1 MRERFRRDDT
11 TTVSTL
17 AGAAFK
23 PRRPDRATRPR
34 ALRRADRQAG
44 RQVGLA
50 DAHGVDYT
58 AGTEVLHHED
68 VIRRQEERQV
78 AEATERN
85 HAPLANAEQYRTDHD
100 EQAEDHGRNLSE
112 LTNEAADVDEALAAE
127 TGRRGP
133 RPVIYALVVLVLGLV
148 TWPTDATVA
157 AVLPLPPLAQLVV
170 ALGVGVVLVF
180 AAHKGG
186 HFLFEVTE
194 GWAAREERPA
204 QFRRDVVMLVLY
216 AVGPLGLM
224 LAFGVVRGDGLD
236 ELAALTGGLALD
248 NAAVNVALTCLQV
261 LVFII
266 AVAFA
271 LAWAEGT
278 HRRQLR
284 GDLRRLR
291 RRMKCEQ
298 KQVDLHEKEVA
309 NAEVTLGL
317 LGEELDKEVAAIHA
331 VHAERLEQ
339 FREAR
344 RRRSAQ
350 VQLRQR
356 RIARLLRRPE
366 PPPPSEMVY
375 PGRGPTVAPPRDAET
390 EAGMNGRAR

>member
-1 MRERFRRDDT
+1 MG
-11 TTVSTL
+11 S
-17 AGAAFK
+17 
-23 PRRPDRATRPR
+23 
-34 ALRRADRQAG
+34 
-44 RQVGLA
+44 A

-68 VIRRQEERQV
+68 VIERQEERRV
-78 AEATERN
+78 AEATERY
-85 HAPLANAEQYRTDHD
+85 HPPLANAEQHRTDHA
-100 EQAEDHGRNLSE
+100 EQAEDHGRDLFVLAE
-112 LTNEAADVDEALAAE
+112 EAADVDEALAAE

-133 RPVIYALVVLVLGLV
+133 HPVIYALVVLALGLV

-170 ALGVGVVLVF
+170 ALGVGIVLIF

-194 GWAAREERPA
+194 GWAVRKERPA
-204 QFRRDVVMLVLY
+204 QFRRDVAMLVLY
-216 AVGPLGLM
+216 VIGPLGLM
-224 LAFGVVRGDGLD
+224 LTFGAVRGDGLD

-248 NAAVNVALTCLQV
+248 NTTVNVALTCLQV

-278 HRRQLR
+278 PRRQLR
-284 GDLRRLR
+284 GDLRKLR
-291 RRMKCEQ
+291 RRMKREQ
-298 KQVDLHEKEVA
+298 KKVDLHEKAVA

-317 LGEELDKEVAAIHA
+317 LREELDKEIAAVHA
-331 VHAERLEQ
+331 VHAERLEH

-356 RIARLLRRPE
+356 RIAKLARRSE

-375 PGRGPTVAPPRDAET
+375 PGRPIAPPADIET
-390 EAGMNGRAR
+390 EAGTNGRAR